1 MRIIS
6 TESELIK
13 LVSENKSELGFVP
26 TMGALHEGHL
36 SLLRRAKLEN
46 ELVLC
51 SIFVNPTQFD
61 KPNDLEKYPRQQ
73 EADLDLLRIVG
84 CDFVFTPTVSEM
96 YPEGLKKLKFDF
108 GILDKV
114 MEAAHRPGHFDGVA
128 TIVKRFFELIKPT
141 RAYFGEKDFQQL
153 LVIKEMLL
161 QLAFD
166 IEIVPCETLREP
178 NGLARSSR
186 NERLP
191 AQKRIDAAV
200 IFEAL
205 TYAKDHYRTKSPLE
219 CLTEMR
225 SLIES
230 IDDGEIEYLKIV
242 NEDSLLDIE
251 NWEDAVHAR
260 ACVAVNIGDVRLI
273 DNLLIF

>member
-96 YPEGLKKLKFDF
+96 YPEGIKKLKFDF

-205 TYAKDHYRTKSPLE
+205 TCAKDHYRIKSPLE